1 MAMNGRK
8 WLSFQ
13 KDNSASV
20 SPWYRLGFML
30 PSPRKSF
37 KDPRTKISTLPSLV
51 EGRMSLQTWGLPSH
65 RSVASIIWEL
75 ALYDGGEP
83 VEEKDYSR

>member
-8 WLSFQ
+8 WLSFL

-20 SPWYRLGFML
+20 SPWYRLGFM
-30 PSPRKSF
+30 PPIPQEVIQR
-37 KDPRTKISTLPSLV
+37 PWTKISALPSLV